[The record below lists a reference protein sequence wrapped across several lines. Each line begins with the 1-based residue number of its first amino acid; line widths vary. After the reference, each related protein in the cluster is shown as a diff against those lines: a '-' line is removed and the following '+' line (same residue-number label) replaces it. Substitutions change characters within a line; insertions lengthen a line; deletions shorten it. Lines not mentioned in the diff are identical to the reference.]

1 MALFN
6 GVNIKKEVKVEN
18 KKSNKTIFKV
28 VFYSAISFILCL
40 ILISFVK
47 NSDSLQLITLSP
59 YLTVSLCSAI
69 ACVCALL
76 TGIII
81 GIIFSSKK
89 WGIFLSIAV
98 GIAAGALM
106 GNFCSNIITN
116 GENIG
121 IKINFFILLCAM
133 FGGITGGVF
142 GTFLFKISNSAIFSI
157 KSFNKKIVLINLFVW
172 LLAVITVPFA
182 LDYNSYRTMAWAENL
197 LQKAKINGE
206 TFEIATK
213 SHKDC
218 KKLADHLYYRSK
230 STMVNNKISVKKFHQ
245 KLSNGKKSICLKW
258 EIPPKE
264 NCTLLILFSLNKSK
278 EIKIPLKNYIAG
290 G

>member
-1 MALFN
+1 
-6 GVNIKKEVKVEN
+6 VEN
-18 KKSNKTIFKV
+18 KKSNKIIFKPV
-28 VFYSAISFILCL
+28 LYSVISFVLCL
-40 ILISFVK
+40 GMISFVK
-47 NSDSLQLITLSP
+47 NNDALQLITLSP
-59 YLTVSLCSAI
+59 FLTAGLCSAI

-89 WGIFLSIAV
+89 WGIFISILI
-98 GIAAGALM
+98 GIAGGALI
-106 GNFCSNIITN
+106 GNFCSDIITN
-116 GENIG
+116 GESVG
-121 IKINFFILLCAM
+121 IKINFFILSCAI
-133 FGGITGGVF
+133 FGGITGSIF
-142 GTFLFKISNSAIFSI
+142 GACLFKISTSAVFSI

-172 LLAVITVPFA
+172 LLTFIAVPCA
-182 LDYNSYRTMAWAENL
+182 LDYNSYRTMAWAESL
-197 LQKAKINGE
+197 LQKVEINGK

-213 SHKDC
+213 SYKDC
-218 KKLADHLYYRSK
+218 EKLADHLYYRSK

-258 EIPPKE
+258 EIPPKR
-264 NCTLLILFSLNKSK
+264 NCTLLILFSLNKYK